1 MVERREGGKRYESC
15 EQGRGILEACG
26 GYNKCDLVENG
37 GDKVDSCVREVV
49 LLMFVVLLIQSCVK
63 YLDQQHHTTI
73 SFFTT

>member
-1 MVERREGGKRYESC
+1 MLGVSDMLRVRSRAHGGEARRGKRYESC

-49 LLMFVVLLIQSCVK
+49 LLMFV
-63 YLDQQHHTTI
+63 DNTI
-73 SFFTT
+73 SC